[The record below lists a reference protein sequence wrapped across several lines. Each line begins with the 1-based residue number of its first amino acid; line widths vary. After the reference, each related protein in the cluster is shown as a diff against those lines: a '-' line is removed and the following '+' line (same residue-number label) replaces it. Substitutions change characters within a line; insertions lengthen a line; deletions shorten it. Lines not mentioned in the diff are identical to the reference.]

1 MIVFYGSDLTWAVK
15 IKSTAEALGIH
26 ARPARSIDMLEARLA
41 DRDPE
46 PRMTAFIADLAE
58 PEIALSLIE
67 RVAEENRRR
76 SEKHEDAQTTRDNP
90 GSAGGSGGA
99 GGPGGAPAI
108 IRILAFG
115 PHVDADALQR
125 ARDLGAHDVT
135 TRGAFSANLPD
146 ILLRLNEG

>member
-15 IKSTAEALGIH
+15 IKSTAEALGVH

-41 DRDPE
+41 DRAPE
-46 PRMTAFIADLAE
+46 PAMTAFIADLAE
-58 PEIALSLIE
+58 PEIALALLG

-76 SEKHEDAQTTRDNP
+76 SENP
-90 GSAGGSGGA
+90 
-99 GGPGGAPAI
+99 PTDGAPAA

-115 PHVDADALQR
+115 PHVEVEALQK

-146 ILLRLNEG
+146 ILLRLNG

>member
-41 DRDPE
+41 DSPPE
-46 PRMTAFIADLAE
+46 PVMIAFIADLAE

-67 RVAEENRRR
+67 RVRDENRRR
-76 SEKHEDAQTTRDNP
+76 SEKREEELAL
-90 GSAGGSGGA
+90 GGSSGEEES
-99 GGPGGAPAI
+99 PTRKP

-115 PHVDADALQR
+115 PHVEVDALQR
-125 ARDLGAHDVT
+125 ARDLGAHEVM

-146 ILLRLNEG
+146 ILVRLNG